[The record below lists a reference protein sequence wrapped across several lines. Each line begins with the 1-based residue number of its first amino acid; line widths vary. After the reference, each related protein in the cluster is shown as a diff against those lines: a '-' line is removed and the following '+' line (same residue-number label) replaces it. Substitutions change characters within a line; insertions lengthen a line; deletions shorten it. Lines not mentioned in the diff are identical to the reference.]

1 MLRHLTIARTLMI
14 ILWLLIPVVAVR
26 VQTDTDVWWQLRTGE
41 RNLDAGRLVQEE
53 TFSYTCDTECP
64 PRIQHE
70 WLGQP
75 VLVAFWRLLGHAGL
89 SLYAVACAMIGMAF
103 VYRTLAGGPYL
114 KAFLLVLGAF
124 SASVFWGARPLML
137 SFILAAVTIW
147 IVYGYHREGKSRRLW
162 ILPLMFALWGNLHGG
177 WPQGALIL
185 IAAAAGMML
194 NWLAFKRVSPQI
206 SDPQSTDAIYGVP
219 TAPPANQSVATALRP
234 LITFLIPCILAAV
247 LIPLLNP
254 YGLEM
259 LKVPI
264 DTVGFD
270 FQPQFI
276 EEWRPASL
284 SRPEMWP
291 FFAVLIL
298 TVLTMALDWR
308 RADFVEIVMVAGT
321 AYMALT
327 SARHIAFFTTVAL
340 VPLSIHAAALG
351 EARGWR
357 LRPTTRVTPSRARFN
372 VFLIV
377 LVSFASLMYLIV
389 RLAPVN
395 VDIALRARLP
405 VDAVEALHEINPPQ
419 PMLNSWN
426 FGGYLIY
433 FAPDY
438 PVFIDGRADLYRD
451 FTWTY
456 IDILMAKPIWRDEF
470 ETWGIQSVLI
480 EPGTPIAD
488 TLRAEAGWSVAYEDE
503 IAVLFV
509 RNGA

>member
-1 MLRHLTIARTLMI
+1 MLRHLTIARTLTI

-26 VQTDTDVWWQLRTGE
+26 VQTDTDVWWQLRSGE
-41 RNLDAGRLVQEE
+41 RNLDAGRIVQEE

-75 VLVAFWRLLGHAGL
+75 VLVAFWKLFGHAGL

-103 VYRTLAGGPYL
+103 IYRTLAGGPYL

-162 ILPLMFALWGNLHGG
+162 ILPPMFALWGNLHGG

-185 IAAAAGMML
+185 LAAAAGMVL
-194 NWLAFKRVSPQI
+194 NWLIFHRTNPHPMHFDTLTSPPLPEGEGTGMRA
-206 SDPQSTDAIYGVP
+206 SF
-219 TAPPANQSVATALRP
+219 RP
-234 LITFLIPCILAAV
+234 LITFLIPCILAAI

-254 YGLEM
+254 YGLDM

-291 FFAVLIL
+291 FFAVLVL
-298 TVLTMALDWR
+298 TALTMALDWR
-308 RADFVEIVMVAGT
+308 RADFVEIVMVAGA

-357 LRPTTRVTPSRARFN
+357 LRPSTYVTPSRARLN

-377 LVSFASLMYLIV
+377 MVAVSSLMYLIV

-395 VDIALRARLP
+395 VDLVLRARLP
-405 VDAVEALHEINPPQ
+405 VDAVEALHEIRPPQ

-433 FAPDY
+433 FARDY

-456 IDILMAKPIWRDEF
+456 IDILMAKPTWRDEF
-470 ETWGIQSVLI
+470 EKWGIRSVLI
-480 EPGTPIAD
+480 EPQTPIAD
-488 TLRAEAGWSVAYEDE
+488 ALRAEPGWSVAYEDE

-509 RNGA
+509 RDGA